1 MIDRKDGKYWIQDL
15 NSTNGTF
22 LNGGRLGINEKA
34 RLRPGDSVG
43 FADVRYVV
51 EG

>member
-1 MIDRKDGKYWIQDL
+1 MVCKRNIGI
-15 NSTNGTF
+15 
-22 LNGGRLGINEKA
+22 LNGGRLGVNEKA